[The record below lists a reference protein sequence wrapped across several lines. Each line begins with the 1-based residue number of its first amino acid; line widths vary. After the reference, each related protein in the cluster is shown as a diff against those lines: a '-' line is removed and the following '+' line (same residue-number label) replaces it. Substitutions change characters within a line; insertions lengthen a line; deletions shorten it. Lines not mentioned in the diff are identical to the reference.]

1 MRANPSSAGDLP
13 AAAGPGTGDG
23 ARGLV
28 ATVHPSAV
36 LRAKDREE
44 AYRAFVTDLGV
55 AARFLDRARARARGL
70 ARPCSD
76 GAWWQRPQ
84 SGALDDVA
92 VDAEP

>member
-1 MRANPSSAGDLP
+1 MRANPSSARDLP
-13 AAAGPGTGDG
+13 TAAGPGTGDG

-36 LRAKDREE
+36 LRAKGREE

-55 AARFLDRARARARGL
+55 AARFLDRARARGL

-84 SGALDDVA
+84 SGTLDDVA

>member
-1 MRANPSSAGDLP
+1 MRAHPSSAGDLP

-36 LRAKDREE
+36 LRAKGREE

-55 AARFLDRARARARGL
+55 AARFPDRARGL

-76 GAWWQRPQ
+76 RAWWQRPQ
-84 SGALDDVA
+84 SGTLDDVA